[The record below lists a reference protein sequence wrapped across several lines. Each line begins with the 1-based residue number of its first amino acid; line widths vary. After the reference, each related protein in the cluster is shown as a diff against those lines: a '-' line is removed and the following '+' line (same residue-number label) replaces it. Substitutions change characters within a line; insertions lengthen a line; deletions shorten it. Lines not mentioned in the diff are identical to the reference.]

1 MARKALRAVVC
12 ASFLSA
18 LVLPAGASAATTEY
32 AASGLA
38 WNVLAPGQAGGLIPT
53 ANSVDQAAMYDALTP
68 LRGNVTLSNIQS
80 GLYFKP
86 ETFAVPSGS
95 KCSNPPNKAK
105 ITICRDS
112 YGVPHVTVTT
122 RADGAFA
129 MGYLAAADRKLL
141 IEYGRGPGYVSALD
155 VPGINAFGLITSAT
169 KFVPSA
175 DAKKFMNDQITA
187 FRTASS
193 ENQGVYTDFV
203 NYVAG
208 VNAWYAKWGTTEE
221 KADNI
226 TNPWTVA
233 DAVAAYSFIGSIFGA
248 GGGNETNNAQFL
260 AVLKSKFGETQAL
273 KVFRDM
279 RNSNDLESPVS
290 WRDKTFTY
298 NAQPTNTTL
307 DGVPGSRVIDEG
319 SKVNSFSRVIGGAE
333 VPNNGNMS
341 NALLVPGSRSTTG
354 KPLAVMGPQLGY
366 FYPEIVMEV
375 NIHGGGYDFRGAVA
389 PVGPYGLIGRG
400 KDYAW
405 SLTSANNDNVDQF
418 VEKLCVPGGG
428 TPTRSTKYYEYKGVC
443 KAMTQFDAG
452 TIGSGNTPV
461 TFWETVHGPVSST
474 VTIGG
479 QPYAVATR
487 RSTRGREAWSA
498 RAMADLTLNKVSS
511 PTSFFSTAN
520 KFELTFNWHYV
531 DYKNIC
537 MFTSGRLPLRATG
550 VDSSLPTL
558 GTGNYDW
565 TGFLSQAGH
574 AQGCNPKT
582 STTDKSA
589 GLILNWN
596 NHPAKGWGAADDEWS
611 YGPLHRVGLFSRLFK
626 IKNTT
631 KLGMA
636 DVASVMNQAATQ
648 DASAVEVWP
657 TIKAVIGSTAPNP
670 NAQTVFNLID
680 SWITTNDASR
690 LDAEA
695 NTADGTKGKGKFDF
709 PGVAAWDTARNG
721 IIDAVL
727 GGRLDSDVRTALW
740 KVSDRGGR
748 TYTSAGPGYVSKDL
762 RKLLGQSVL
771 SPFSGFGAGTIYC
784 GAGNLANCRTAIW
797 TALTNAYGTL
807 RDTYATTTTANWL
820 GNAAAE
826 RIEFPPLKPNGLT
839 MRWTNRPTFQ
849 QLISFSRHR

>member
-1 MARKALRAVVC
+1 MARNALRAVIC
-12 ASFLSA
+12 ASVLSA
-18 LVLPAGASAATTEY
+18 LVVPAGASAATTDY

-38 WNVLAPGQAGGLIPT
+38 WNVLTPGQAGGLIPSV
-53 ANSVDQAAMYDALTP
+53 NSVDQAAMYDALTP
-68 LRGNVTLSNIQS
+68 LRGGVTLANIQS

-86 ETFAVPSGS
+86 ETFAKPSGTS
-95 KCSNPPNKAK
+95 CSNPPNKAS

-112 YGVPHVTVTT
+112 YGVPHVTVST

-141 IEYGRGPGYVSALD
+141 IEYGRGPGYVSALS

-175 DAKKFMNDQITA
+175 DAKKFMNDQIES

-193 ENQGVYTDFV
+193 ENQAVYNDFV

-208 VNAWYAKWGTTEE
+208 VNAWYAKWGNAEE
-221 KADNI
+221 KADVVA
-226 TNPWTVA
+226 NPWTVA

-248 GGGNETNNAQFL
+248 GGGNEVENSQFL
-260 AVLKSKFGETQAL
+260 AFLKTKYSDAQAL
-273 KVFRDM
+273 KIFRDM

-290 WRDKTFTY
+290 WRDKTFTW
-298 NAQPTNTTL
+298 NAQPTNTLTSQT
-307 DGVPGSRVIDEG
+307 PGSAVIDAG
-319 SKVNSFSRVIGGAE
+319 SKVGSFSRMVGGTS
-333 VPNNGNMS
+333 VPNNGYMS

-400 KDYAW
+400 RDYAW

-428 TPTRSTKYYEYKGVC
+428 TPTRSTKYYEYKGTC
-443 KAMTQFDAG
+443 KAMTEFNAG
-452 TIGSGNTPV
+452 TIGNANTPV
-461 TFWETVHGPVSST
+461 TFWETVHGPVSGT

-479 QPYAVATR
+479 KPYAIATR

-498 RAMADLTLNKVSS
+498 RAMADLTFNKVKD
-511 PTSFFSTAN
+511 PASFFTTAN

-531 DYKNIC
+531 DNKNIC

-550 VDSSLPTL
+550 VDSTLPTL
-558 GTGNYDW
+558 GTGAYDW

-611 YGPLHRVGLFSRLFK
+611 YGPLHRVGLFARLFK
-626 IKNTT
+626 ILNKT
-631 KLGMA
+631 KVGMA
-636 DVASVMNQAATQ
+636 DVVSVMNRAATQ

-657 TIKAVIGSTAPNP
+657 TIKAALQNSTAPNAG
-670 NAQTVFNLID
+670 AQAVYDAID

-690 LDAEA
+690 LDAQA
-695 NTADGTKGKGKFDF
+695 NAADGTTGKGEFDF

-721 IIDAVL
+721 IVDAVL
-727 GGRLDSDVRTALW
+727 GGRLDSETLTALW
-740 KVSDRGGR
+740 KVSGHGNR
-748 TYTSAGPGYVSKDL
+748 TYTDAGPGFVSKDL
-762 RKLLGQSVL
+762 RKLLGQTVK
-771 SPFSGFGAGTIYC
+771 SPYSGFGTGTVYC
-784 GAGNLANCRTAIW
+784 GAGVRSSCQLAIW
-797 TALTNAYGTL
+797 NALGSAYSTL
-807 RDTYATTTTANWL
+807 VSRYGSSSSGWL
-820 GNAAAE
+820 GDATAE
-826 RIEFPPLKPNGLT
+826 RIEFPPLKPNGVT

-849 QLISFSRHR
+849 QVISFSSHR